1 MRMVGRLAVVLLV
14 VAVSLSAC
22 ESLNPFSRKK
32 QAPLPGER
40 IPVLQAGSAM
50 TPDPKLKDLTIALP
64 KPRVNPAWPQA
75 GGYPSHAMYHLSLAP
90 KVSRAWRISI
100 GSGSSKSRRL
110 IVQPVIGG
118 GRIYTMD
125 ARAVV
130 RAFDAKSGNSL
141 WEAKVLPKNESDADL
156 GGGVAFDN
164 GRLYVTT
171 GAAEVLALEAGTG
184 KEIWRVKAG
193 APMRSA
199 PTIGGGRVYV
209 VNVQNESIAFNAKD
223 GRQLWRH
230 SGLPETA
237 GFLGSASPAYANGV
251 LIVAH
256 TSGEIYALRANNGR
270 QLWSDTIAS
279 VRRVTA
285 VAALTHIRGHPVIDR
300 GRVYVVSHSGR
311 MAAID
316 LRTGSRVWD
325 LDVGA
330 LQMPWVAGEFVFIL
344 TNDGKLAALRR
355 DNGRVKWVTELLRYV
370 DKKKRK
376 KTIFWVGP
384 VLAGDR
390 LVISG
395 SHGEV
400 LSVSPYTGKVLS
412 WLNLSEGVMIPPL
425 IANGTLYILD
435 DAGNL
440 SAYR

>member
-1 MRMVGRLAVVLLV
+1 MRKVGPLAVLLLV
-14 VAVSLSAC
+14 AAVLGGC
-22 ESLNPFSRKK
+22 ESLNPFASKK

-50 TPDPKLKDLTIALP
+50 SPDPKLKELTIALP

-75 GGYPSHAMYHLSLAP
+75 GGYPSHAMYHLALAP
-90 KVSRAWRISI
+90 KISQAWRISI

-110 IVQPVIGG
+110 TVQPVIGA

-141 WEAKVLPKNESDADL
+141 WEKKVLPKEEDDADI
-156 GGGVAFDN
+156 GGGVAFDG

-171 GAAEVLALEAGTG
+171 GAAEVLALDAGTG
-184 KEIWRVKAG
+184 KEIWRVKAA
-193 APMRSA
+193 APMRAA

-209 VNVQNESIAFNAKD
+209 VTVQNELIAFNAKD
-223 GRQLWRH
+223 GKPLWRH
-230 SGLPETA
+230 TGLPETA
-237 GFLGSASPAYANGV
+237 GFLGSASPAYANGI
-251 LIVAH
+251 LIVPH

-311 MAAID
+311 LAAID
-316 LRTGSRVWD
+316 LRTGSRAWD

-330 LQMPWVAGEFVFIL
+330 LQMPWVAGKFVFIL

-370 DKKKRK
+370 DKSKRK
-376 KTIFWVGP
+376 NSIFWVGP

-395 SHGEV
+395 SHGEA
-400 LSVSPYTGKVLS
+400 LTVSPYSGKVLG
-412 WLNLSEGVMIPPL
+412 WLRLSKGVLIPP
-425 IANGTLYILD
+425 IVANGTLYILD
-435 DAGNL
+435 DDGDL

>member
-1 MRMVGRLAVVLLV
+1 MRTVGRMAVVLLV
-14 VAVSLSAC
+14 LAVSLSAC
-22 ESLNPFSRKK
+22 GSLNPFGRKK

-50 TPDPKLKDLTIALP
+50 TPDPKLKDLAIALP
-64 KPRVNPAWPQA
+64 KPLVNPAWPQA
-75 GGYPSHAMYHLSLAP
+75 GGYPSHAMYHLALAP
-90 KVSRAWRISI
+90 KVSRVWRISI
-100 GSGSSKSRRL
+100 GAGSSKSRRL
-110 IVQPVIGG
+110 IVQPVVGG

-130 RAFDAKSGNSL
+130 RAFDAKSGTSL
-141 WEAKVLPKNESDADL
+141 WEKTVLPKNESDADL
-156 GGGVAFDN
+156 GGGVAFDK

-209 VNVQNESIAFNAKD
+209 VNVQNESIAFSAKD

-230 SGLPETA
+230 TGLPETA

-344 TNDGKLAALRR
+344 TNDGKIAALRR

-425 IANGTLYILD
+425 IADGTLYILD
-435 DAGNL
+435 DGGDL